1 VKIDSLPQQPLHWLL
16 FAMQPVN
23 QRSCIAV
30 KEISEFVLL
39 SLNDSQD
46 FATQFQS
53 AQRLRCKLA
62 LLRRF

>member
-1 VKIDSLPQQPLHWLL
+1 VKIDLLPQQPLHLLL
-16 FAMQPVN
+16 FAMQQVN
-23 QRSCIAV
+23 LHSCIDV

-53 AQRLRCKLA
+53 VQHLRCKRVPLHK
-62 LLRRF
+62 F